1 MLYFGSQYCNIQ
13 GTLYPSN
20 AGHRSKCV
28 FQLLC
33 GMQSN
38 KIINVVAAVF
48 VCGAAIVFVCG
59 VAVFV
64 CGVTVV
70 FVCGVAV
77 VFLCGVAVVFVCG
90 VAVVYVCGV
99 AVVFVCGVAVVFEC
113 GVAVVFV
120 CGVAVVFVCGVAVV
134 VAIVSHKS
142 RSSFQM
148 CFLVNVRQTQ
158 GNKIINAVVV
168 GDDVAFIGVVAVV
181 SHKCMFPSVLFKL
194 MSDKCRARK

>member
-70 FVCGVAV
+70 F
-77 VFLCGVAVVFVCG
+77 
-90 VAVVYVCGV
+90 VCGV